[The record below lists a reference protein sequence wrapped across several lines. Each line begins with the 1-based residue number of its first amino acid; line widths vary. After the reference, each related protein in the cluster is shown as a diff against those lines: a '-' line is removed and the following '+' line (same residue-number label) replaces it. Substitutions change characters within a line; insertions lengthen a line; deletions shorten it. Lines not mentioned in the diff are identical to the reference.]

1 MHHPHLVGRDGALAS
16 ALSLMRRASATGR
29 GSVIVVTGEPGIGK
43 SAVLAAVAEDARRSS
58 LRVGIGKAE
67 QGDQIAA
74 GAPLLVSLRSGAQ
87 PLLDDDAF
95 AALAPLYDKPLW
107 LVDRISVLLTELA
120 RRSPILIAVD
130 DVQWADRLT
139 RFALRV
145 LPSRLADSPVVWV
158 MTSRPLPDAPLAE
171 ILAGVQD
178 GVAVT
183 QISLAPLPLDEIV
196 TLANAR
202 LGAEVSA
209 PTRNLLAGVGG
220 NPFFAVQVIDGLAR
234 RHERGESISDLH
246 TELSLGVRS
255 RLTGLSAPAAA
266 LIRLSAVWARGLTV
280 PDAAELL
287 AGMSHT
293 EVRAVAQEAA
303 ASGLLTVFDDA
314 MSLPHDLIRDAVYAG
329 IDGDDRR
336 RLHRECAGHI
346 IGQGGSSLAAAV
358 HLRAGADRDD
368 EDAVMALLDAARQ
381 CQVSMP
387 EQAAELAQQA
397 LQLTSPRT
405 RLWLR
410 AGERT
415 VETLVNV
422 RRERDALGIAD
433 ELLTAADDP
442 EIAARIEVQACRALW
457 YAGDTAAMERRAHR
471 AAGRDG
477 VSNELRAC
485 LTSARALAASG
496 NHPAARAEALAR
508 NALQDSR
515 RYHDHQGQLMS
526 LVALI
531 ETARNEGRHSVALQ
545 RFADLREVSSTSYQA
560 EEIRTLQ
567 HLDRYDDAQA
577 LLNRIGHSGDRTH
590 VHLPSVLYAQM
601 WQDHDLGRL
610 DAAEAGAAKVLQLAE
625 ETGGTDLWLN
635 ATMVLSAVASYRGEV
650 ERAAAL
656 LAPARERARADT
668 RSLRMRVMH
677 GMFTAATGGVE
688 EGLAILRPLIND
700 SGDTR
705 DPWQWSAPWM
715 RVLAGL
721 GLTAGD
727 LQFAALA
734 ARVADLA
741 AQRNPGVVSFAGTAQ
756 QIHGLLDD
764 DVALLA
770 GAVATLRRSPR
781 PLLLADALKDLGAA
795 LSTRDRHEDAAAALS
810 EARGIYDRV
819 GAVGGSR
826 SVGDILRRRVAARP
840 GAPRP
845 QSGWA
850 ALTPTEL
857 RVVDLIVQGHTNRS
871 AAQELGVSAHTVNTH
886 LRAVFRKLDIRSRVQ
901 LTIAARDRGV
911 LDESVTT

>member
-1 MHHPHLVGRDGALAS
+1 MHHTSLVGRDGALTS
-16 ALSLMRRASATGR
+16 ALAALRRASVTGC
-29 GSVIVVTGEPGIGK
+29 GSVVVVSGEPGIGK
-43 SAVLAAVAEDARRSS
+43 SAVLAAVADEARQSDF
-58 LRVGIGKAE
+58 RVGIGKAE
-67 QGDQIAA
+67 QGDQIAP

-87 PLLDDDAF
+87 PLLDDGAF

-107 LVDRISVLLTELA
+107 LVDRISVLLSELA
-120 RRSPILIAVD
+120 LLSPILIAVD

-158 MTSRPLPDAPLAE
+158 LASRPWPEDPLAE
-171 ILAGVQD
+171 ILTGVQD
-178 GVAVT
+178 GLEVT
-183 QISLAPLPLDEIV
+183 RIPLSPLPLDEIV
-196 TLANAR
+196 ALATAR
-202 LGAEVSA
+202 LGAEVSTQ
-209 PTRNLLAGVGG
+209 TRSLLAGVGG

-234 RHERGESISDLH
+234 RHERGESMRDLY
-246 TELSLGVRS
+246 TELSLGVRT
-255 RLTGLSAPAAA
+255 RLANLSAPAAA
-266 LIRLSAVWARGLTV
+266 LTRLAAVWARGLSV

-293 EVRAVAQEAA
+293 EVRALAQEAA

-314 MSLPHDLIRDAVYAG
+314 VSLPHDLIRDAVYAD

-346 IGQGGSSLAAAV
+346 TGHGGSSLAAAV

-368 EDAVMALLDAARQ
+368 EDAVLALLDAARQ

-387 EQAAELAQQA
+387 EQAAELARQA
-397 LQLTSPRT
+397 LQLTSPRS

-410 AGERT
+410 AGEQT

-422 RRERDALGIAD
+422 QRERDAIGIAD

-442 EIAARIEVQACRALW
+442 DIAARIEVQACRALW
-457 YAGDTAAMERRAHR
+457 YAGDTATMERRAHR
-471 AAGRDG
+471 AAELDG
-477 VSNELRAC
+477 VSPELRAR
-485 LTSARALAASG
+485 LNSARALAACG
-496 NHPAARAEALAR
+496 NHPAALSEAMAR
-508 NALQDSR
+508 TALQDSR
-515 RYHDHQGQLMS
+515 RHHDHHGQLMG

-545 RFADLREVSSTSYQA
+545 RFADLREISSTSYQA

-577 LLNRIGHSGDRTH
+577 LLDRIGQSGERTH

-610 DAAEAGAAKVLQLAE
+610 DAAEAGASKVLRLAE
-625 ETGGTDLWLN
+625 ETGSAGFWLN

-650 ERAAAL
+650 DRAAAL
-656 LAPARERARADT
+656 LAPARERARSDT

-677 GMFTAATGGVE
+677 GMFTAATGDVE
-688 EGLAILRPLIND
+688 EGLSILRPLIND

-715 RVLAGL
+715 RVLARL

-727 LQFAALA
+727 MRFAARA

-741 AQRNPGVVSFAGTAQ
+741 AQRNPGIATFAGTAQ

-781 PLLLADALKDLGAA
+781 PLLLADTLRDLGTA
-795 LSTRDRHEDAAAALS
+795 LVSRGRQEDATTALA
-810 EARGIYDRV
+810 EARDIYDRV
-819 GAVGGSR
+819 GAVGGSL
-826 SVGDILRRRVAARP
+826 SVIRLLPRP
-840 GAPRP
+840 NTTRPVAPRP

-857 RVVDLIVQGHTNRS
+857 RVVELIARGHTNRS

-911 LDESVTT
+911 VDEGITT